1 MTDVIIAGIGQTPVG
16 EHWEVSLRSLAVKV
30 MLAAIKDAGGL
41 RPQALYVGNMLG
53 ASLSH
58 QAHLGALL
66 ADFGGLH
73 LGDGMDQES
82 REQRTGIEAETV
94 EAGGASGGA
103 ALRQGYMA
111 VASGLVD
118 VALVVGVEKFTDVVG
133 AEVEAA
139 LATATDGD
147 FEAIQGLTP
156 TAQAALLAR
165 SYMHEFHTPADGLAG
180 FPLTAHANAAGNKN
194 AMFRKAISLD
204 AYHKA
209 EPVSDPLNMFDVAP
223 NADGAAALIL
233 TRVEL
238 LPEDFSH
245 PLVRIAASASASEPL
260 GRHNRADPLWFAAAQ
275 VSVEQAL
282 RKAGMQRE
290 QVDLFEY
297 HDAYSIYAALSLEA
311 AGFAPAG
318 QGWKLAADGSIGL
331 TGQIPCTTMGGSKA
345 RGNPGGATGVY
356 QAVEAALQL
365 QERAGSNQI
374 AGAKIAMIQCLG
386 GPAATAVTHIL
397 EKMGD

>member
-1 MTDVIIAGIGQTPVG
+1 MTDVVIAGIGQTPVG

-53 ASLSH
+53 TSLSR

-66 ADFGGLH
+66 ADFGRLR
-73 LGDGMDQES
+73 LGDDKEEHQA
-82 REQRTGIEAETV
+82 GIEAETV

-133 AEVEAA
+133 PEVEAA
-139 LATATDGD
+139 LATAQDGD
-147 FEAIQGLTP
+147 FEAIQGMTP

-165 SYMHEFHTPADGLAG
+165 RYIHEFHMPTDGLAG

-194 AMFRKAISLD
+194 AMFRKAISLE
-204 AYHKA
+204 AYQKA

-233 TRVEL
+233 TRAEL
-238 LPEDFSH
+238 LPKDFAR
-245 PLVRIAASASASEPL
+245 PRVRIAASASASDTL
-260 GRHNRADPLWFAAAQ
+260 GLHNRADPLWFAAAQ

-282 RKAGMQRE
+282 GKAGMQRE

-297 HDAYSIYAALSLEA
+297 HDVYSIYAALSLEA
-311 AGFAPAG
+311 AGYAPAG

-331 TGQIPCTTMGGSKA
+331 TGQIPCATLGGSKA

-365 QERAGSNQI
+365 QGRAGSNQI

-386 GPAATAVTHIL
+386 GPASTAVTHIL
-397 EKMGD
+397 EKMDD